1 MATERQPPTRL
12 AAHLS
17 RRDWLGMLG
26 ELSLVAVAWPAT
38 AGRSGAMTASSTAR
52 LAAAW
57 QVGQTHQ
64 VGWLTL
70 SSDGSALNIDAAID
84 VPTRAHG
91 LALDAQGSLIAV
103 ARRPGDWL
111 LRWSPG
117 QPPQWYWMA
126 SGRSLNGHAILS
138 PDRRWL
144 LTTETDL
151 DSGTGLLGVRE
162 ARSLALVNEWPTEGR
177 DPHQLVWD
185 RHSPGRVM
193 VANGGITTLPETG
206 RMKRDLASMDSS
218 LVRIDAFSGRIEGQ
232 WRLADSRLSL
242 RHLAWSSTRLGIALQ
257 AEHDDAAQRDGAP
270 VLAVFDGAA
279 LRTQAPLRPL
289 AGYGGDV
296 AALGTGFA
304 VGCPRAGGLAQFDGD
319 GALVAFTPVAEA
331 CAVAS
336 DGMGGAWVAGH
347 PAAARHAPTVQ
358 GSPMRLPPGLRM
370 DNHWLLAGAVNEHV
384 NAKESV
390 HKR

>member
-1 MATERQPPTRL
+1 MATERQSPTRPVAL
-12 AAHLS
+12 LG
-17 RRDWLGMLG
+17 RREWLRGPG
-26 ELSLVAVAWPAT
+26 QLSLVAVAWPAA
-38 AGRSGAMTASSTAR
+38 AGRSGAQPASGTR

-57 QVGQTHQ
+57 EVGQTHQ

-70 SSDGSALNIDAAID
+70 SGDGSALNIEAAMD

-91 LALDAQGSLIAV
+91 LTLDAQGSLIAV

-117 QPPQWYWMA
+117 QRPQWHWMA
-126 SGRSLNGHAILS
+126 PGRSLNGHAIVS
-138 PDRRWL
+138 PDGRWL

-151 DSGTGLLGVRE
+151 DGGTGLLGVRE
-162 ARSLALVNEWPTEGR
+162 ARSLALANEWPTEGR

-218 LVRIDAFSGRIEGQ
+218 LVRIDAVSGRVEGQ
-232 WRLADSRLSL
+232 WRLSDSRLSL
-242 RHLAWSSTRLGIALQ
+242 RHMAWSGTRLGIALQ
-257 AEHDDAAQRDGAP
+257 AEHDDAAQRNAAP

-279 LRTQAPLRPL
+279 LRTQQPSRPL

-296 AALGTGFA
+296 AALDKGFA
-304 VGCPRAGGLAQFDGD
+304 VGCPRAGGLAQFDID
-319 GALVAFTPVAEA
+319 GAMVTFAPMTEA

-336 DGMGGAWVAGH
+336 DGTGGAWAAGN
-347 PAAARHAPTVQ
+347 PAAARHTHELQVTPVH
-358 GSPMRLPPGLRM
+358 LPQGLRM
-370 DNHWLLAGAVNEHV
+370 DNHWLLAGANHQPVNG
-384 NAKESV
+384 KESV
-390 HKR
+390 HER